1 MKMVFQS
8 SITNNNSYIYDKME
22 LIFTHQV
29 GFDQLKNEQFDF
41 FLAASG
47 YENRCSYLI
56 DSIEINADNKIVI
69 AFEDKK
75 DLLYREKNDNR
86 FRDEGFEFI
95 EESESD
101 TGKINR
107 VLDAICNSS
116 CCSGRIRILVD
127 YSCMSKLWYAGIL
140 KYFISNEPRI
150 DHLEL
155 FFSYTSAVFSEPLDS
170 PARQILAA
178 PRGLL
183 KANIKS
189 KKPRAVILGL
199 GYEKYLTS
207 TVIEKLNYHS
217 LFAFYSDPA
226 FDSRYADKVTRNNK
240 KILGSL
246 PDDHIYKYPVTDLK
260 KTDDLLTS
268 LTMKLRLDYH
278 VSILPAGP
286 KPFTLSAL
294 LLAARYPDIEVWTID
309 TGYSPAA
316 YNRNP
321 TGEPMVCKL
330 LFSNDEDLFL

>member
-1 MKMVFQS
+1 MVSKS
-8 SITNNNSYIYDKME
+8 SITNNNSYIYGKME
-22 LIFTHQV
+22 LIFTHQL

-47 YENRCSYLI
+47 YENRCSFLI

-75 DLLYREKNDNR
+75 DFLYRKKNDNR
-86 FRDEGFEFI
+86 FKDEGFEFI
-95 EESESD
+95 EESENN
-101 TGKINR
+101 TGNINR
-107 VLDAICNSS
+107 VLDIICSS
-116 CCSGRIRILVD
+116 SDHSDHIKILVD

-140 KYFISNEPRI
+140 KYFISNEPSI

-155 FFSYTSAVFSEPLDS
+155 FFSYTSAVFSEPKDS
-170 PARQILAA
+170 PVRPMLAS
-178 PRGLL
+178 PKGLL

-189 KKPRAVILGL
+189 NKPRAVILGL

-207 TVIEKLNYHS
+207 TVIDKLDYHA

-226 FDSRYADKVTRNNK
+226 FDSRYADRVTRNNK
-240 KILGSL
+240 KILRRL

-278 VSILPAGP
+278 VSILPVGP